1 MDTAEKDHMNFLKI
15 FFNSMMRLR
24 KQFEKSNIR
33 IELFKPVLTDDDS
46 CDHDDSENPDEDELS
61 AKEKI
66 ERQDGI
72 LKRSGW
78 RDETN
83 IKGLKD
89 FEK

>member
-1 MDTAEKDHMNFLKI
+1 
-15 FFNSMMRLR
+15 MRLK

-33 IELFKPVLTDDDS
+33 IELFKPYFTDDDS
-46 CDHDDSENPDEDELS
+46 CDHDDSEEPDENELS

-72 LKRSGW
+72 LINSGW
-78 RDETN
+78 RDETK

-89 FEK
+89 FKK

>member
-24 KQFEKSNIR
+24 KQFEKSNKR
-33 IELFKPVLTDDDS
+33 IELFKPILTDNDS
-46 CDHDDSENPDEDELS
+46 FDHDDSENPDEDELS

-72 LKRSGW
+72 LKRSG
-78 RDETN
+78 
-83 IKGLKD
+83 
-89 FEK
+89 

>member
-1 MDTAEKDHMNFLKI
+1 
-15 FFNSMMRLR
+15 
-24 KQFEKSNIR
+24 
-33 IELFKPVLTDDDS
+33 
-46 CDHDDSENPDEDELS
+46 LS